1 MDLLNN
7 KLLAIH
13 SEVKTFS
20 EYWLRTISGMTRCSM
35 LQIYCKAEFHKDS
48 RMHAT
53 WIHKSYSA
61 IIINSWSNM
70 TVPKTAIIS

>member
-20 EYWLRTISGMTRCSM
+20 EHWLRTISDMARCSM
-35 LQIYCKAEFHKDS
+35 LQFTAKQNFIRISERMQHGFTNRIPPSHDYPQDS
-48 RMHAT
+48 NN
-53 WIHKSYSA
+53 IL
-61 IIINSWSNM
+61 
-70 TVPKTAIIS
+70 TVWQWT

>member
-1 MDLLNN
+1 MDLLHN
-7 KLLAIH
+7 KLLAIN
-13 SEVKTFS
+13 SEVKSFS
-20 EYWLRTISGMTRCSM
+20 EYWLRTISDMAS
-35 LQIYCKAEFHKDS
+35 LDDPIYCKAEFYKDA

-70 TVPKTAIIS
+70 TIPKTATIS